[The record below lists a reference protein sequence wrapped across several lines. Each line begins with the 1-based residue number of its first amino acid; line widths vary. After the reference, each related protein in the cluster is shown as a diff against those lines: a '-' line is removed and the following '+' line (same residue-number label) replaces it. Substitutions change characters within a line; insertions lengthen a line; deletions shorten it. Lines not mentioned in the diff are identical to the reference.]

1 MPIEI
6 DIPYGLNDFARTIM
20 NTDKLG
26 ASCTENTANSYKSYI
41 NGIYKLYDNCLSGDT
56 PILHLY
62 PIYFGRV
69 YSHRRTSQECSY
81 LVDV

>member
-56 PILHLY
+56 PISPPLSHLFRY
-62 PIYFGRV
+62 GR
-69 YSHRRTSQECSY
+69 RIG
-81 LVDV
+81 